1 MYPDVGGWNIKR
13 HAEAG
18 GDKGAVGFIG
28 RVASDDV
35 DCCTTQPA
43 FIAEQIVNGC
53 DRLDAANGFAEMAG
67 PGGVLIVAQLDGQQ
81 GSDCLKVVA
90 DAMMHLLQ
98 ECRRYF
104 KRAPRVLIKGRVF
117 YCDSRC
123 IREGLQ

>member
-1 MYPDVGGWNIKR
+1 MYTDVGGWNIKR

-18 GDKGAVGFIG
+18 WDKGAVGFIG
-28 RVASDDV
+28 RGASDDV

-53 DRLDAANGFAEMAG
+53 DRLRAPNGFAGVAG
-67 PGGVLIVAQLDGQQ
+67 PGGVLIVAQLDVQQ
-81 GSDCLKVVA
+81 GGDSLEVVA

-98 ECRRYF
+98 ERRRYF
-104 KRAPRVLIKGRVF
+104 KRAPRVLVKGRVF

-123 IREGLQ
+123 IRVGLQ